1 MFKIFNDTYYVDIDE
16 IEKYINIP
24 SSSGGSEMHINVV
37 KYEAVKMM
45 MEVIMTEDEEI
56 DETLGL
62 KSGGGLTIPFKLAFN
77 SKINKKL
84 INKYLFK
91 MVQVMIRLQNHGKK
105 NHPYWWI

>member
-37 KYEAVKMM
+37 KYEVVKMM

-77 SKINKKL
+77 SLLNKRL
-84 INKYLFK
+84 INKY
-91 MVQVMIRLQNHGKK
+91 
-105 NHPYWWI
+105 